1 MTVIFEKMAWYFS
14 LNLEDI
20 FVLVTAVYF
29 LNALITLIF
38 LTPSWIDSNAQ
49 SRVNVQFQNSSS
61 ELVIP

>member
-29 LNALITLIF
+29 LNALITLTF